1 MNPFAPTPY
10 LSELQEQSALSLEQ
24 NQLLRE
30 RNHLFGKQTKVF
42 QTMLR
47 HQVPGI
53 VFEDDKFLDILKG
66 LYVAGR
72 DLWIAL
78 DSGARL
84 SGPGNRAARLKML
97 KERYN
102 LLVEQLDQEL
112 GNEDNYFSSQEGVVK
127 RFQAFLNEHN
137 LDKLDA
143 NDCRT
148 LIDQLSDVFQDFQE
162 LPLGKLLRTEETW
175 NLPGTIRSTGTNQAS
190 S

>member
-47 HQVPGI
+47 HQIPGI

-66 LYVAGR
+66 LYVTGR
-72 DLWIAL
+72 DFWMAL

-112 GNEDNYFSSQEGVVK
+112 GNEENYFSSKEGVVK
-127 RFQAFLNEHN
+127 QFQSLLARC
-137 LDKLDA
+137 KLDEPA
-143 NDCRT
+143 ETDYSSAIREIRIMCENFMA
-148 LIDQLSDVFQDFQE
+148 LQVSEI
-162 LPLGKLLRTEETW
+162 LRTEETW
-175 NLPGTIRSTGTNQAS
+175 NLPGTIRSTGTNQAF
-190 S
+190 